1 LGHVPSPVVTHG
13 RAAIDDLYPLQFS
26 ASTGEPLIAAA
37 DQRVARRMSVD
48 GATIWTAEGV

>member
-26 ASTGEPLIAAA
+26 VSTGEPLIAAA